1 MYKDVLT
8 KRLNRKREQLAEL
21 EMQLNSVDGML
32 SNHDK
37 RRYIELKAVV
47 QELESIVD
55 IASTMAEYEQGDKQ
69 T

>member
-21 EMQLNSVDGML
+21 EKQMNSVEGITT
-32 SNHDK
+32 NHDK

-47 QELESIVD
+47 QELESIAD
-55 IASTMAEYEQGDKQ
+55 IAETMAEYEQKTEQ
-69 T
+69 